1 MNPVAEKMYAKRLA
15 DVNTVV
21 KVGVGV
27 VIRDQSGRILFEKR
41 RDCGVWGLPGGRVEP
56 GESVME
62 AAEREIKEETGLF
75 IHVTSLIGVYSDPHE
90 RIVTYPD
97 NGDVA
102 HLVDVVLDARIAS
115 GTLTCSEES
124 EELRFF
130 DPAALP
136 SEVVPPTRR
145 PLTDA
150 VAGLVG
156 IIG

>member
-62 AAEREIKEETGLF
+62 AAEREIKEETGLC
-75 IHVTSLIGVYSDPHE
+75 IHVTGLIGVYSDPHE

-145 PLTDA
+145 PLPDA
-150 VAGLVG
+150 AAGLVG

>member
-27 VIRDQSGRILFEKR
+27 VIRDQSGRILLEKR

-62 AAEREIKEETGLF
+62 AAEREIKEETGLS
-75 IHVTSLIGVYSDPHE
+75 IHVTGLIGVYSDPHE

-97 NGDVA
+97 NGDVV
-102 HLVDVVLDARIAS
+102 HLVDIVLDARIVS

-136 SEVVPPTRR
+136 SEVVPPARR
-145 PLTDA
+145 PLSDA
-150 VAGLVG
+150 ITGLVG

>member
-27 VIRDQSGRILFEKR
+27 VIRDQSGRILLEKR

-75 IHVTSLIGVYSDPHE
+75 IHVTGLIGVYSDPHE

-97 NGDVA
+97 NGDVV
-102 HLVDVVLDARIAS
+102 HLVDIVLDARIVS